1 MCLYNSNIEATE
13 NNEKKKNSDLSYED
27 RLKIEEMLRSRTK
40 YTIQQIADKI
50 TEIYLQYQEKLE
62 EIAKKNG
69 IMIMEIV
76 SQYIQQRLPKEN
88 MNIER
93 KALGESLLLK
103 QIDV

>member
-50 TEIYLQYQEKLE
+50 TEIYL
-62 EIAKKNG
+62 
-69 IMIMEIV
+69 
-76 SQYIQQRLPKEN
+76 
-88 MNIER
+88 
-93 KALGESLLLK
+93 
-103 QIDV
+103 